1 MAIGRTGPAT
11 VARAVEGKKSRF
23 LLAALVLA
31 HLVVI
36 SRQVEGQ
43 GGVSLLQRGLWS
55 VLLPPQ
61 RLMASAIHGVKG
73 VFTGY
78 AGLRGA
84 RDENRRLQ
92 EKVYTLE
99 KQLEAG
105 QEQIGEA
112 TRLREILELRPIL
125 PFPTMAAQV
134 IAREGVPWFRN
145 ITIDKG
151 QRDGVVLN
159 AAVVGVQGVMGRVVS
174 VGPTAAK
181 VQLLLDRDCG
191 VGVRIE
197 RTRTTAVVA
206 GQVAFA
212 DSGTSDLLMKYVPVL
227 ADVVV
232 GDVVVTSGLDQ
243 IYPKGLVVGRVRAVG
258 KGSGLFKEVQVQPSA
273 NFEKIEEVMVATGP
287 PPPPVLTESVR

>member
-1 MAIGRTGPAT
+1 MAIGRTGPG
-11 VARAVEGKKSRF
+11 VARVIEGRKSRF

-36 SRQVEGQ
+36 SRQVEGE

-55 VLLPPQ
+55 VLIPPQ
-61 RLMASAIHGVKG
+61 RLVASAIHGVKG
-73 VFTGY
+73 VWTGY

-92 EKVYTLE
+92 EQVRSLE
-99 KQLEAG
+99 TQLQAT

-112 TRLREILELRPIL
+112 SRLREVLELRPIL

-145 ITIDKG
+145 VTIDKG
-151 QRDGVVLN
+151 QKDGVILN
-159 AAVVGVQGVMGRVVS
+159 APVLGVGGVLGRVVA

-206 GQVAFA
+206 GQVAFS
-212 DSGTSDLLMKYVPVL
+212 DSGTSELLMKYVPVL

-243 IYPKGLVVGRVRAVG
+243 IYPKGLVVGRVRSVG
-258 KGSGLFKEVQVQPSA
+258 KGSGLFKEVAVQPSA
-273 NFEKIEEVMVATGP
+273 NFERIEEVMIATSP
-287 PPPPVLTESVR
+287 PQPPLLTESVR

>member
-43 GGVSLLQRGLWS
+43 GGVSLLERGLWS

-61 RLMASAIHGVKG
+61 RVLASAINGVKG

-84 RDENRRLQ
+84 RDENRRLH
-92 EKVYTLE
+92 EKVATLE
-99 KQLEAG
+99 KQLDAS

-125 PFPTMAAQV
+125 PFPTLAAQV

-151 QRDGVVLN
+151 QKDGVVLN
-159 AAVVGVQGVMGRVVS
+159 AAVLGVEGVMGRVVS
-174 VGPTAAK
+174 VGPNAAK

-243 IYPKGLVVGRVRAVG
+243 IYPKGLVVGRVRSVG

>member
-1 MAIGRTGPAT
+1 MAIGRTGPG
-11 VARAVEGKKSRF
+11 VARVIEGRKSRF

-36 SRQVEGQ
+36 SRQVEGE

-55 VLLPPQ
+55 VLIPPQ
-61 RLMASAIHGVKG
+61 RMVASIIHGVKG
-73 VFTGY
+73 VFSGY

-84 RDENRRLQ
+84 RDENRRLHEQ
-92 EKVYTLE
+92 VRSLE
-99 KQLEAG
+99 TQLQAT

-125 PFPTMAAQV
+125 PFPTFTAQV

-151 QRDGVVLN
+151 QKDGVVLN
-159 AAVVGVQGVMGRVVS
+159 APVLGVGGVLGRVVA

-206 GQVAFA
+206 GQVAFS
-212 DSGTSDLLMKYVPVL
+212 DSGTSELLMKYVPVL

-243 IYPKGLVVGRVRAVG
+243 IYPKGLVVGRVRSVG
-258 KGSGLFKEVQVQPSA
+258 KGSGLFKEVAVQPSA
-273 NFEKIEEVMVATGP
+273 NFERIEEVMVATSP
-287 PPPPVLTESVR
+287 PPPAVLTESVR

>member
-1 MAIGRTGPAT
+1 MAIGRTGPG
-11 VARAVEGKKSRF
+11 VARVIEGRKSGF
-23 LLAALVLA
+23 LLGALVLA

-36 SRQVEGQ
+36 SRQVEGE
-43 GGVSLLQRGLWS
+43 GGVSLLQRAVWS
-55 VLLPPQ
+55 VLVPPQ
-61 RLMASAIHGVKG
+61 RVVASAIQGVKG
-73 VFTGY
+73 IWTGY
-78 AGLRGA
+78 VGLRGT
-84 RDENRRLQ
+84 RDQNRRL
-92 EKVYTLE
+92 EERVHALE
-99 KQLEAG
+99 TQLEAT

-112 TRLREILELRPIL
+112 ARLREILELRPIL
-125 PFPTMAAQV
+125 PFPTMTAQV

-151 QRDGVVLN
+151 LKDGVSLN
-159 AAVVGVQGVMGRVVS
+159 APVLGVGGVLGRVVS

-206 GQVAFA
+206 GQVSFA
-212 DSGTSDLLMKYVPVL
+212 DSGTSELLMKYVPVL

-243 IYPKGLVVGRVRAVG
+243 IYPKGLVVGRVRSVG
-258 KGSGLFKEVQVQPSA
+258 KGSGLFKEVAVQPSA
-273 NFEKIEEVMVATGP
+273 NFEKIEEVMVATALPAP
-287 PPPPVLTESVR
+287 PQLTESVR

>member
-1 MAIGRTGPAT
+1 MAIGRTGPG
-11 VARAVEGKKSRF
+11 VARLSEGRKSGF
-23 LLAALVLA
+23 LLGALVLA

-36 SRQVEGQ
+36 SRQVEGE

-55 VLLPPQ
+55 VLIPPQ
-61 RLMASAIHGVKG
+61 RVMASAIHGVKG
-73 VFTGY
+73 VWTGY
-78 AGLRGA
+78 VGLRGA

-92 EKVYTLE
+92 EKVHSLE
-99 KQLEAG
+99 NQLEAT
-105 QEQIGEA
+105 QQQIGEA
-112 TRLREILELRPIL
+112 VRLREILELRPIL
-125 PFPTMAAQV
+125 PFATLTAQV

-151 QRDGVVLN
+151 QKDGVSLN
-159 AAVVGVQGVMGRVVS
+159 APVLGVAGVMGRVVS

-206 GQVAFA
+206 GQVAFS
-212 DSGTSDLLMKYVPVL
+212 DSGTSELLMKYVPVL
-227 ADVVV
+227 ADVAV

-243 IYPKGLVVGRVRAVG
+243 IYPKGLVVGRVRSVG
-258 KGSGLFKEVQVQPSA
+258 KGSGLFKEVAVQPSA
-273 NFEKIEEVMVATGP
+273 NFERIEEVMVATANPHP
-287 PPPPVLTESVR
+287 PQLTESVR

>member
-1 MAIGRTGPAT
+1 MAIGRTGPG
-11 VARAVEGKKSRF
+11 VARVIEGRKSRF

-36 SRQVEGQ
+36 SRQVEGE

-55 VLLPPQ
+55 VLVPPQ
-61 RLMASAIHGVKG
+61 RVVASAIHGVKG
-73 VFTGY
+73 VFSGY

-84 RDENRRLQ
+84 RDENRRLH
-92 EKVYTLE
+92 EKVRTLE
-99 KQLEAG
+99 TQLQAT

-112 TRLREILELRPIL
+112 SRLREILELRPIL
-125 PFPTMAAQV
+125 PFPTFTAQV

-145 ITIDKG
+145 LTIDKG
-151 QRDGVVLN
+151 QKDGVVLN
-159 AAVVGVQGVMGRVVS
+159 APVLGVGGVLGRVVA

-206 GQVAFA
+206 GQVAFS
-212 DSGTSDLLMKYVPVL
+212 DSGTSELLMKYVPVL

-243 IYPKGLVVGRVRAVG
+243 IYPKGLVVGRVRSVG
-258 KGSGLFKEVQVQPSA
+258 KGSGLFKEVAVQPSA
-273 NFEKIEEVMVATGP
+273 NFERIEEVMVATS

>member
-1 MAIGRTGPAT
+1 MAIGRTAPAA
-11 VARAVEGKKSRF
+11 VARAIEGRKSRF

-36 SRQVEGQ
+36 SRQVEGE

-55 VLLPPQ
+55 VLIPPQ

-73 VFTGY
+73 VWLGY
-78 AGLRGA
+78 VGLRGA
-84 RDENRRLQ
+84 RDENRRL
-92 EKVYTLE
+92 LE
-99 KQLEAG
+99 QVHSLETQLQAS

-112 TRLREILELRPIL
+112 SRLREVLELRPIL

-145 ITIDKG
+145 LTIDKG
-151 QRDGVVLN
+151 LKDGVALN
-159 AAVVGVQGVMGRVVS
+159 APVLGVGGVMGRVVE
-174 VGPTAAK
+174 VGPSAAK

-197 RTRTTAVVA
+197 RSRTTAVVS
-206 GQVAFA
+206 GQVAFS

-243 IYPKGLVVGRVRAVG
+243 IYPKGLVVGRVRSVG
-258 KGSGLFKEVQVQPSA
+258 KGSGLFKEVAVQPSA
-273 NFEKIEEVMVATGP
+273 NFEKIEEVMVATAP
-287 PPPPVLTESVR
+287 PQPPVLTESVR